1 MEDRKYPSKLNNR
14 GLTLIELIA
23 VIAIIG
29 VFGVV
34 IASFIT
40 STANFYRHASDTANV
55 QRNMQNTLESIENL
69 ILDTNQSISYSY
81 QADGRA
87 VENDIGQNEA
97 VEKLL
102 VMESVT
108 EDDKGN
114 KVETVDVLRWR
125 PDEQKLYYIRN
136 PKNYGTIY
144 GDVLAENVSG
154 FNVDISKAKT
164 EGVLRFQLS
173 MTKRGEKITQ
183 TYTVALRNQ
192 LGTES

>member
-1 MEDRKYPSKLNNR
+1 MEDRKYPAKLNNR

-55 QRNMQNTLESIENL
+55 QRNMQNTMESIENL
-69 ILDTNQSISYSY
+69 VLDTNQSISY
-81 QADGRA
+81 QANGGA
-87 VENDIGQNEA
+87 VENDIDQNEV

-102 VMESVT
+102 VMKSVT

-136 PKNYGTIY
+136 PKNYGAIY

-164 EGVLRFQLS
+164 EGVVRFQLS

>member
-1 MEDRKYPSKLNNR
+1 MNNR

-55 QRNMQNTLESIENL
+55 QRNMQNTMESIENL
-69 ILDTNQSISYSY
+69 VLDTNQSISY
-81 QADGRA
+81 QANGGA
-87 VENDIGQNEA
+87 VENDIDQNEV

-102 VMESVT
+102 VMKSVT

-136 PKNYGTIY
+136 PQNYGTIY

-164 EGVLRFQLS
+164 EGVVRFQLS

>member
-1 MEDRKYPSKLNNR
+1 MEHRKYPSKLNNR

-69 ILDTNQSISYSY
+69 ILDTNQSISY
-81 QADGRA
+81 QADDRA
-87 VENDIGQNEA
+87 VENDMGQNEA

-102 VMESVT
+102 VMKSVT

-136 PKNYGTIY
+136 PQNYGTIY

-164 EGVLRFQLS
+164 EGIVRFQLS

>member
-1 MEDRKYPSKLNNR
+1 MEDRKYPAKLNNR

-55 QRNMQNTLESIENL
+55 QRNMQNTQESIENL

>member
-1 MEDRKYPSKLNNR
+1 MEHRKYPSKLNNR
-14 GLTLIELIA
+14 GLPLIELIA

-55 QRNMQNTLESIENL
+55 QRNMQNTMESIENL
-69 ILDTNQSISYSY
+69 ILNTNQSISY
-81 QADGRA
+81 QANGRA

>member
-1 MEDRKYPSKLNNR
+1 MDDRKQQLKLNNR

-136 PKNYGTIY
+136 SQNYGTIY

>member
-1 MEDRKYPSKLNNR
+1 MEHRKYPSKLNNR

-55 QRNMQNTLESIENL
+55 QRNMQNTMESIENL
-69 ILDTNQSISYSY
+69 VLDTNQSISY
-81 QADGRA
+81 QANGGA
-87 VENDIGQNEA
+87 VENDIDQNEV

-102 VMESVT
+102 VMKSVT

-136 PKNYGTIY
+136 PQNYGTIY

-164 EGVLRFQLS
+164 EGIVRFQLS

>member
-1 MEDRKYPSKLNNR
+1 MEDRKYPAKLNNR

-55 QRNMQNTLESIENL
+55 QRNMQNTMESIENL
-69 ILDTNQSISYSY
+69 VLDTNRSISY
-81 QADGRA
+81 QADDQA

-97 VEKLL
+97 VEKRL

-114 KVETVDVLRWR
+114 KVETMDVLRWR

-136 PKNYGTIY
+136 PQNYGTIY

-164 EGVLRFQLS
+164 EGVVRFQLS

-183 TYTVALRNQ
+183 TYTVTLRNQ
-192 LGTES
+192 LVTES

>member
-69 ILDTNQSISYSY
+69 ILDTNQSISY

-87 VENDIGQNEA
+87 IENDIGQNEA

-102 VMESVT
+102 VMESVK

-136 PKNYGTIY
+136 PQNYGTIY

>member
-1 MEDRKYPSKLNNR
+1 MEHRKYPSKLNNR

-55 QRNMQNTLESIENL
+55 QRNMQNTMESIENL
-69 ILDTNQSISYSY
+69 VLDTNQSISY
-81 QADGRA
+81 QANGGA
-87 VENDIGQNEA
+87 VENDIDQNEV

-102 VMESVT
+102 VMKSVT

-136 PKNYGTIY
+136 PKNYGAIY

-164 EGVLRFQLS
+164 EGVVRFQLS

>member
-55 QRNMQNTLESIENL
+55 QRNMQNTMESIENL
-69 ILDTNQSISYSY
+69 VLDTNQSISY
-81 QADGRA
+81 QANGGA
-87 VENDIGQNEA
+87 VENDIDQNEV

-102 VMESVT
+102 VMKSVT

-136 PKNYGTIY
+136 PKNYGAIY

-164 EGVLRFQLS
+164 EGVVRFQLS

-192 LGTES
+192 LVTES

>member
-1 MEDRKYPSKLNNR
+1 MEHRKYPSKLNNR

-69 ILDTNQSISYSY
+69 ILDTNQSISY
-81 QADGRA
+81 QADDRV

-97 VEKLL
+97 VKKLL

-108 EDDKGN
+108 EDDRGN
-114 KVETVDVLRWR
+114 KIETVDVLRWC

-154 FNVDISKAKT
+154 FNVDISKART

>member
-55 QRNMQNTLESIENL
+55 QRNMQNTMESIENL
-69 ILDTNQSISYSY
+69 VLDTNQSISY
-81 QADGRA
+81 QANGGA
-87 VENDIGQNEA
+87 VENDIDQNEV

-102 VMESVT
+102 VMKSVT

-136 PKNYGTIY
+136 PKNYGAIY

-154 FNVDISKAKT
+154 FNVDIIKAKT
-164 EGVLRFQLS
+164 EGVVRFQLS

-192 LGTES
+192 LVTES

>member
-55 QRNMQNTLESIENL
+55 QRNMQNTMESIENL
-69 ILDTNQSISYSY
+69 VLDTNRSISY
-81 QADGRA
+81 QADDRA
-87 VENDIGQNEA
+87 VENDIDQNEV

-102 VMESVT
+102 VMKSVT

-136 PKNYGTIY
+136 PKNYGAIY

-164 EGVLRFQLS
+164 EGVVRFQLS

>member
-1 MEDRKYPSKLNNR
+1 MEDRKYPAKLNNR

-55 QRNMQNTLESIENL
+55 QRNMQNTMESIENL
-69 ILDTNQSISYSY
+69 VLDTNQSISY
-81 QADGRA
+81 QANGGA
-87 VENDIGQNEA
+87 VENDIDQNEV

-102 VMESVT
+102 VMKSVT

-136 PKNYGTIY
+136 PQNYGAIY

-164 EGVLRFQLS
+164 EGVVRFQLS

>member
-1 MEDRKYPSKLNNR
+1 MDDRKQQLKLNNR

-40 STANFYRHASDTANV
+40 STANFYRHASDNANV

-69 ILDTNQSISYSY
+69 VLDTNQSISY

-87 VENDIGQNEA
+87 AVNDIGQNEA
-97 VEKLL
+97 VEKML

-136 PKNYGTIY
+136 PQNYGTIY

-164 EGVLRFQLS
+164 EGVVRFQLS

-183 TYTVALRNQ
+183 TYTVTLRNQ

>member
-1 MEDRKYPSKLNNR
+1 MEDRKYPAKLNNR

-55 QRNMQNTLESIENL
+55 QRNMQNTMESIENL
-69 ILDTNQSISYSY
+69 VLDTNRSISY
-81 QADGRA
+81 QADDQA

-97 VEKLL
+97 VEKRL

-114 KVETVDVLRWR
+114 KVETMDVLRWR

-136 PKNYGTIY
+136 PQNYGTIY

-164 EGVLRFQLS
+164 EGVVRFQLA

-192 LGTES
+192 LVTES

>member
-69 ILDTNQSISYSY
+69 ILDTNQSISY

-87 VENDIGQNEA
+87 IENDIGQNEA

-136 PKNYGTIY
+136 PQNYGTIY

>member
-1 MEDRKYPSKLNNR
+1 MEHRKYPSKLNNR

-55 QRNMQNTLESIENL
+55 QRNMQNTMESIENL
-69 ILDTNQSISYSY
+69 VLDTNRSISY
-81 QADGRA
+81 QADDRA

-97 VEKLL
+97 VEKML

-136 PKNYGTIY
+136 PKNYGAIY

-164 EGVLRFQLS
+164 EGVVRFQLS

>member
-1 MEDRKYPSKLNNR
+1 MEDRKYPAKLNNR

-55 QRNMQNTLESIENL
+55 QRNMQNTMESIENL
-69 ILDTNQSISYSY
+69 VLDTNRFISY
-81 QADGRA
+81 QADGQA
-87 VENDIGQNEA
+87 VENDIDQNEV

-102 VMESVT
+102 VMKSVT

-136 PKNYGTIY
+136 PKNYGAIY

-164 EGVLRFQLS
+164 EGVVRFQLS

>member
-1 MEDRKYPSKLNNR
+1 MEHRKYPSKLNNR

-40 STANFYRHASDTANV
+40 STASFYRHASDTANV

-69 ILDTNQSISYSY
+69 ILDTNQSISY

-87 VENDIGQNEA
+87 VENDIGQNEV

-102 VMESVT
+102 VMESVI

-136 PKNYGTIY
+136 PQNYGTIY

-183 TYTVALRNQ
+183 TYTVTLRNQ

>member
-1 MEDRKYPSKLNNR
+1 MEDRKYPAKLNNR

-40 STANFYRHASDTANV
+40 STANFYRHASDNANV

-69 ILDTNQSISYSY
+69 VLDTNQSISY
-81 QADGRA
+81 QADGSV

-97 VEKLL
+97 VEKML

-114 KVETVDVLRWR
+114 KVETVVLRWR

-136 PKNYGTIY
+136 PQNYGTIY

-164 EGVLRFQLS
+164 EGVVRFQLS

>member
-1 MEDRKYPSKLNNR
+1 MEHRKYPSKLNNR

-55 QRNMQNTLESIENL
+55 QRNMQNTMESIENL
-69 ILDTNQSISYSY
+69 VLDTNQSISY
-81 QADGRA
+81 QANGGA
-87 VENDIGQNEA
+87 VENDIDQNEV

-102 VMESVT
+102 VMKSVT

-114 KVETVDVLRWR
+114 KVETVDILRWR

-136 PKNYGTIY
+136 PKNYGAIY

-164 EGVLRFQLS
+164 EGVVRFQLS

>member
-1 MEDRKYPSKLNNR
+1 MEDRKYPAKLNNR

-55 QRNMQNTLESIENL
+55 QRNMQNTMESIENL
-69 ILDTNQSISYSY
+69 VLDTNQSISY
-81 QADGRA
+81 QANGGA
-87 VENDIGQNEA
+87 VENDIDQNEV

-102 VMESVT
+102 VMKSVT

-136 PKNYGTIY
+136 PQNYGAIY
-144 GDVLAENVSG
+144 GDMLAENVSG

-164 EGVLRFQLS
+164 EGVVRFQLS

>member
-1 MEDRKYPSKLNNR
+1 MEDRKYPAKLNNR

-55 QRNMQNTLESIENL
+55 QRNMQNTMESIENL
-69 ILDTNQSISYSY
+69 VLDTNQSISY
-81 QADGRA
+81 QANGGA
-87 VENDIGQNEA
+87 VENDIDQNEV

-102 VMESVT
+102 VMKSVT

-136 PKNYGTIY
+136 PQNYGTIY
-144 GDVLAENVSG
+144 DDVLAENVSG

-164 EGVLRFQLS
+164 EGVVRFQLS

>member
-1 MEDRKYPSKLNNR
+1 MEHRKYPSKLNNR

-23 VIAIIG
+23 VVAIIG

-55 QRNMQNTLESIENL
+55 QRNMQNILESIENL
-69 ILDTNQSISYSY
+69 ILDTNQSISY

-87 VENDIGQNEA
+87 VENDIGQKEA

-136 PKNYGTIY
+136 PQNYGTIY

-192 LGTES
+192 LGTDS

>member
-1 MEDRKYPSKLNNR
+1 MEHRKYPSKLNNR

-55 QRNMQNTLESIENL
+55 QRNMQNTMESIENL
-69 ILDTNQSISYSY
+69 ILDTNRSISY
-81 QADGRA
+81 QADGRVA
-87 VENDIGQNEA
+87 ENDIGQNET

-136 PKNYGTIY
+136 PQNYGTIY

-164 EGVLRFQLS
+164 EGVVRFQLS

>member
-1 MEDRKYPSKLNNR
+1 MEHRKYPSKLNNR

-55 QRNMQNTLESIENL
+55 QRNMQNTMESIENL
-69 ILDTNQSISYSY
+69 VLDTNQSISY
-81 QADGRA
+81 QANGGA
-87 VENDIGQNEA
+87 VENDIDQNEV

-102 VMESVT
+102 VMKSVT

-136 PKNYGTIY
+136 PQNYGAIY

-164 EGVLRFQLS
+164 EGVVRFQLS

>member
-1 MEDRKYPSKLNNR
+1 MEHRKYPSKLNNR

-55 QRNMQNTLESIENL
+55 QRNMQNTMESIENL
-69 ILDTNQSISYSY
+69 VLDTNQSISY
-81 QADGRA
+81 QANGGA
-87 VENDIGQNEA
+87 VENDIDQNEV

-102 VMESVT
+102 VMKSVT

-164 EGVLRFQLS
+164 EGVVRFQLS

>member
-69 ILDTNQSISYSY
+69 ILDTNQSISY
-81 QADGRA
+81 QADDRA

-125 PDEQKLYYIRN
+125 SDEQKLYYIRN

>member
-1 MEDRKYPSKLNNR
+1 MEDRKYPAKLNNR

-55 QRNMQNTLESIENL
+55 QRNMQNTMESIENL
-69 ILDTNQSISYSY
+69 VLDTNQSISY
-81 QADGRA
+81 QANGGA
-87 VENDIGQNEA
+87 VENDIDQNEV

-102 VMESVT
+102 VMKSVT

-136 PKNYGTIY
+136 PQNYGTIY

-164 EGVLRFQLS
+164 EGVVRFQLS

>member
-55 QRNMQNTLESIENL
+55 QRNMQNTLESSENL
-69 ILDTNQSISYSY
+69 ILDTNQSISY

-87 VENDIGQNEA
+87 IENDIGQNEA

-136 PKNYGTIY
+136 PQNYGTIY

>member
-1 MEDRKYPSKLNNR
+1 MEHRKYPSKLNNR

-55 QRNMQNTLESIENL
+55 QRNMQNTMESIENL
-69 ILDTNQSISYSY
+69 VLDTNQSISY
-81 QADGRA
+81 QANGGA
-87 VENDIGQNEA
+87 VENDIDQNEV

-102 VMESVT
+102 VMKSVT

-114 KVETVDVLRWR
+114 KVETMDVLRWH

-136 PKNYGTIY
+136 PQNYGTIY

-164 EGVLRFQLS
+164 EGVVRFQLS

>member
-1 MEDRKYPSKLNNR
+1 MEHRKYPSKLNNR

-69 ILDTNQSISYSY
+69 ILDTNQSISY

-136 PKNYGTIY
+136 SQNYGTIY
-144 GDVLAENVSG
+144 GDVMAENVSG

>member
-1 MEDRKYPSKLNNR
+1 MEHRKYPSKLNNR

-55 QRNMQNTLESIENL
+55 QRNMQNTMESIENL
-69 ILDTNQSISYSY
+69 ILNTNQSISY
-81 QADGRA
+81 QANGRA

-173 MTKRGEKITQ
+173 MTKSGEKITP

>member
-1 MEDRKYPSKLNNR
+1 MEDRKYPAKLNNR

-55 QRNMQNTLESIENL
+55 QRNMQNTMESIENL
-69 ILDTNQSISYSY
+69 VLDTNQSISY
-81 QADGRA
+81 QANGGA
-87 VENDIGQNEA
+87 VENDIDQNEV

-102 VMESVT
+102 VMKSVT

-164 EGVLRFQLS
+164 EGVVRFQLS

>member
-1 MEDRKYPSKLNNR
+1 MEDRKYPAKLNNR

-69 ILDTNQSISYSY
+69 ILDTNQSISY

-136 PKNYGTIY
+136 PQNYGTIY